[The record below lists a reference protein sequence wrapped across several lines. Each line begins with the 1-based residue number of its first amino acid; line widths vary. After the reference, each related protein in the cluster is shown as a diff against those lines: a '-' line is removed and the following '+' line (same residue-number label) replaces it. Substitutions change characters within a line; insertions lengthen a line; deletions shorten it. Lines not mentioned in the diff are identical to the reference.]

1 MTDSAPTPASTPTP
15 TPVADVSRAPLP
27 TEKTLRMRRNLPY
40 QATRFAVF
48 NLRIMR
54 MVRKAHH
61 H

>member
-1 MTDSAPTPASTPTP
+1 MTDSTPTP
-15 TPVADVSRAPLP
+15 APAPAPVADVSGAPLP
-27 TEKTLRMRRNLPY
+27 TEKTLRMRRSLPY

-61 H
+61 G

>member
-1 MTDSAPTPASTPTP
+1 MTDSTPTP
-15 TPVADVSRAPLP
+15 TPVADVSGAPLP

-61 H
+61 G